1 MNINTQP
8 NSESILPR
16 LPRGRRPKQYP
27 AELLSLIRDRHA
39 GGWSI
44 GQNAFAAGLPKS
56 TLYKLV
62 RSTPKLA
69 PWVPDPNWVE
79 DAE

>member
-1 MNINTQP
+1 MSTQTQP
-8 NSESILPR
+8 HSESIPSR
-16 LPRGRRPKQYP
+16 LRPGRRAKQYP

-44 GQNAFAAGLPKS
+44 GQNAKDAGLPKS

-62 RSTPKLA
+62 RETPRLP
-69 PWVPDPNWVE
+69 PWAPDPNWVP